1 MSPDCESIHLEGSSV
16 CVRVHSLVSIR
27 TASDTLIENRRRL
40 EDFFDKV
47 GVPVLSK
54 KRSVLSSVTDDSVC
68 VY

>member
-1 MSPDCESIHLEGSSV
+1 MSPDCEIIHLEGSLV